1 MITNTKTR
9 RVSPVVGVISSR
21 RQRLHLA
28 AAMVLMLVGMLVP
41 QGAWADSSGLETAF
55 VGDKSYYVLRSNADW
70 LKFRDMVD
78 DSQGKEVNA
87 IMDAD
92 FTIEKSIALTS
103 GVYYNGTFNGN
114 GHTLNVNISGVGLSE
129 VAPFSKVKEATFR
142 DLRVTGSVK
151 GGQWTGGLIGRVLYE
166 GHPNVYI
173 ERVWV
178 SADVTSSD
186 AHSSGFIG
194 HGSQSITHINDCRYD
209 GKLSSNEFNSCILWA
224 DDGDK
229 RRWHRLYEKS
239 TSNGASRY
247 GFSYV
252 YVGGSIWGEA
262 WGGDDNCSLCISSH
276 DWSEMASGCKSI
288 TKQTA

>member
-1 MITNTKTR
+1 MITKTKMCEKTTQR
-9 RVSPVVGVISSR
+9 ALGGVR
-21 RQRLHLA
+21 WFHL
-28 AAMVLMLVGMLVP
+28 MVLMLVGMLVP

-55 VGDKSYYVLRSNADW
+55 IGDKSYYVLRSNADW

-114 GHTLNVNISGVGLSE
+114 GHTLKVNISGVGLSE

-166 GHPNVYI
+166 GQPNVYI

-178 SADVTSSD
+178 SADVTSSE
-186 AHSSGFIG
+186 AHASGFIG
-194 HGSQSITHINDCRYD
+194 HGSQSIT
-209 GKLSSNEFNSCILWA
+209 
-224 DDGDK
+224 
-229 RRWHRLYEKS
+229 
-239 TSNGASRY
+239 
-247 GFSYV
+247 
-252 YVGGSIWGEA
+252 
-262 WGGDDNCSLCISSH
+262 
-276 DWSEMASGCKSI
+276 
-288 TKQTA
+288 